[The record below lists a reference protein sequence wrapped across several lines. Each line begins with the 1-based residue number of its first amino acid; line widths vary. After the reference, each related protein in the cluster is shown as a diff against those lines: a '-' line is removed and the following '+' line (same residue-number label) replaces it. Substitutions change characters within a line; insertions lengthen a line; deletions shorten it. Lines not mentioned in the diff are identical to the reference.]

1 MRAMATATLAA
12 AWPSS
17 PLNHV
22 WYALLPSSRMYS
34 WSWIRMDWM
43 VTYELPVLQGAVH
56 MTYSVLMFPGTNDSD
71 GPKKG
76 LRMQAFALG
85 ARWLTGR
92 VLAWPVLPA
101 DRKSTRLNSS
111 HLVISYAVFCL
122 KKKNQSPMHPSS
134 LPSLNTLYIERPTRR
149 HRTTRNEFIQT
160 MPQYPSRGI
169 TCPESSQP

>member
-101 DRKSTRLNSS
+101 PQVPPGPAAAPARHPAAPVRWWCAPRASPWAGWGSRDRKSTRLNSS
-111 HLVISYAVFCL
+111 HLVISYAV
-122 KKKNQSPMHPSS
+122 
-134 LPSLNTLYIERPTRR
+134 
-149 HRTTRNEFIQT
+149 
-160 MPQYPSRGI
+160 
-169 TCPESSQP
+169 